1 MKPSNDFPK
10 KDTKKNMFVG
20 AFVLLTLV
28 VLLKQDSGD
37 SARKPSP
44 DKKALRI
51 ETNVDVDDVKSNVK
65 EQKKRRSSRANKW
78 RTNRVISVFGMT
90 YDEFVDLPRG
100 ESFAQIDEQ
109 GCWGLDDE
117 LSAAQEKD
125 SSA

>member
-78 RTNRVISVFGMT
+78 RRNRVIALFGMA
-90 YDEFVDLPRG
+90 YDELVDSSRDKSL
-100 ESFAQIDEQ
+100 AQIDEQ
-109 GCWGLDDE
+109 GRWGLDDE
-117 LSAAQEKD
+117 LSVVQEKNPI
-125 SSA
+125 A